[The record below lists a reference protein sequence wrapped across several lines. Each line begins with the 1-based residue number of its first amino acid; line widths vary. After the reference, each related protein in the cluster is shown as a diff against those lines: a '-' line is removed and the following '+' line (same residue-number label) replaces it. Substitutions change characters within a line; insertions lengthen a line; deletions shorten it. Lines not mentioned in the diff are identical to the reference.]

1 MLPKIDVP
9 IYTINL
15 LSTGKPTRFRPF
27 TVKEEKLFLMT
38 AQSEDLKEIFNTT
51 KQVINNCV
59 LDDID
64 IEELPMFDIEHL
76 FLNIRARSISEVVNL
91 KYKCNNVVKTEEGE
105 EKVCN
110 NLVDLEINVLEIEP
124 TKDKNHN
131 KKIEITNNVGF
142 VMKYPTLK
150 LFEKVDIN
158 TDVESILEMTINC
171 IDFVYDGDNVYYSK
185 DVSKEEL
192 TEFIENLQTKELE
205 KIKEFFLTMPK
216 LQKNVHFR
224 CNKCKYE
231 EDISVEGIESFFV

>member
-15 LSTGKPTRFRPF
+15 ISTGKPIRFRPF

-38 AQSEDLKEIFNTT
+38 AQSEDLKEIFGTT
-51 KQVINNCV
+51 KQVLNNCI
-59 LDDID
+59 LDPID
-64 IEELPMFDIEHL
+64 VEELPMFDIEHI
-76 FLNIRARSISEVVNL
+76 FLNIRARSISEIVNL
-91 KYKCNNVVKTEEGE
+91 KYKCNNTVKNEEGE
-105 EKVCN
+105 EKTCN

-131 KKIEITNNVGF
+131 KKIEVTNKVGF

-158 TDVESILEMTINC
+158 TDIESILDMTVNC

-185 DVSKEEL
+185 DVPKEEL
-192 TEFIENLQTKELE
+192 LEFIEGLQTKELE

-216 LQKNVHFR
+216 LQRNVHFK

-231 EDISVEGIESFFV
+231 EDILVEGIESFFV

>member
-1 MLPKIDVP
+1 
-9 IYTINL
+9 
-15 LSTGKPTRFRPF
+15 
-27 TVKEEKLFLMT
+27 MT

-76 FLNIRARSISEVVNL
+76 FLNIRARSISEILNL

-192 TEFIENLQTKELE
+192 TEFIEN
-205 KIKEFFLTMPK
+205 
-216 LQKNVHFR
+216 
-224 CNKCKYE
+224 KY
-231 EDISVEGIESFFV
+231 SF